1 MPKFK
6 LGLANCKV
14 KFFNKVKGMS
24 RKNLTVET
32 IKRLANKKRDTYA
45 QLTNDSKKWN
55 DFVHRDVANF
65 ILRKKSIG
73 KIVKE
78 CPGIMDYVVS
88 TDYFKNGNVS
98 GNAIVSEVVTQIVSR
113 TLTELDKNKENEGR
127 QHLKLLYF
135 LEYNVILSP

>member
-1 MPKFK
+1 MLCLPKSK

-65 ILRKKSIG
+65 ILRKMPVNT
-73 KIVKE
+73 IVKGWPE
-78 CPGIMDYVVS
+78 IMDYIVS
-88 TDYFKNGNVS
+88 TDNFKNGIVTGNGVISEAVVRLVS
-98 GNAIVSEVVTQIVSR
+98 KI
-113 TLTELDKNKENEGR
+113 LTEFDKNRENEGR
-127 QHLKLLYF
+127 
-135 LEYNVILSP
+135 

>member
-65 ILRKKSIG
+65 ILTKMPVNT
-73 KIVKE
+73 IVKGWPE
-78 CPGIMDYVVS
+78 IMDYIVS
-88 TDYFKNGNVS
+88 TDNFKNGIVTGNGVISEAVVRLVS
-98 GNAIVSEVVTQIVSR
+98 KI
-113 TLTELDKNKENEGR
+113 LTEFDKNRENEGR
-127 QHLKLLYF
+127 
-135 LEYNVILSP
+135 